1 MRSTPAF
8 AASSKTRRE
17 PATFSSR
24 GASLAVRIANARCTT
39 TSAPFTRSRT
49 LAASVTSPCRYR
61 LFSQPRS
68 AGSKGRRAIPSIRLT
83 DRERS
88 SALTM
93 PMPRSPVGPVT
104 ATVRPSLAMGA
115 VLPDDEGPRESSG
128 GAEQALASGD
138 EVEAVGLHRVPAPRP
153 AVDPIALVV
162 ARPQH
167 VVAGAGGDRVA
178 AASPRHPVAG
188 VAGADA
194 ILPGASI
201 DLGDAARDGDDVVA
215 RAAQDRHV
223 SFVRAHTVGSGAGL
237 HVVRAEARV
246 DPVAAGAAKELV
258 AVGLPEESVGA
269 LAAEHQVLARACVDH
284 VALVAA
290 VDAVVAGAADHEIH
304 TVAARHLVVAGAGL
318 QIVVR
323 GLPGDAIVASLAV
336 DLVGVQCAEELVGCL
351 GADQGVGHRDG
362 SQQG

>member
-8 AASSKTRRE
+8 AAPSKTRRE

-24 GASLAVRIANARCTT
+24 VASLAVRIANARCTT

-61 LFSQPRS
+61 LFFQPRS

-138 EVEAVGLHRVPAPRP
+138 EVEAVGLH
-153 AVDPIALVV
+153 
-162 ARPQH
+162 
-167 VVAGAGGDRVA
+167 
-178 AASPRHPVAG
+178 
-188 VAGADA
+188 
-194 ILPGASI
+194 
-201 DLGDAARDGDDVVA
+201 
-215 RAAQDRHV
+215 
-223 SFVRAHTVGSGAGL
+223 
-237 HVVRAEARV
+237 
-246 DPVAAGAAKELV
+246 
-258 AVGLPEESVGA
+258 EESVGA

-290 VDAVVAGAADHEIH
+290 VDAVVAGAAHHEIH